1 MFAGPYTNN
10 ISYNFNVYT
19 HVTVFKVQCFHLVC
33 QITKFCIICMLS
45 EICFDVSLFYL
56 GSDWLVVMLYRP
68 PSIYVSKATT
78 QQENCSLW
86 SMCIAK
92 SFVHSVQ
99 ALYYIYTGVQ
109 AAYYCNNYNTMFLH
123 LQHFQK
129 SYDKKQKKK
138 VFCNYHYLK
147 KETII
152 KKKKN

>member
-1 MFAGPYTNN
+1 
-10 ISYNFNVYT
+10 
-19 HVTVFKVQCFHLVC
+19 
-33 QITKFCIICMLS
+33 
-45 EICFDVSLFYL
+45 
-56 GSDWLVVMLYRP
+56 MLYRP

-78 QQENCSLW
+78 LQENCSLW

-147 KETII
+147 KKTII
-152 KKKKN
+152 KKKKIQTRVWISVISNLFEAWAIITGVTLCMKCFSICGFDIVVIKLFSYFSYKFLNHIY